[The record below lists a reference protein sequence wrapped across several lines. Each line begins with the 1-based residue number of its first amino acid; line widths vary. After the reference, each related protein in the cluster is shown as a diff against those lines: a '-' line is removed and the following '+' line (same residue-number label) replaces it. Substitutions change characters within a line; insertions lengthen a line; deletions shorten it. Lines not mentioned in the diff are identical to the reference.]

1 MANFS
6 LEDLIYKYCS
16 EYYIPVQYLME
27 ILEDQKVLPMI
38 RGKASEY
45 NAYLYLR
52 DNLDPMIWD
61 VQKLNLNAQ
70 NDMNDEDVS
79 ITHRRT
85 GIRLKMEVKNAVRGS
100 FRDGTRG
107 RREQRIGIPYFA
119 VKCHKSRSNTK
130 KLSTTNDR
138 YLLGEFD
145 IVMSNTS
152 NALYEGGSVDETL
165 KIIDKPELINQ
176 LKEYYHATSNKDLE
190 RLSYNDW
197 RFAIPEEISD
207 DGISVPRAPIVM
219 LVGDDHWFDIHSL
232 SDKMQEIV
240 AERWNNRHRR

>member
-1 MANFS
+1 MAKLS
-6 LEDLIYKYCS
+6 IERIHQYCADFVVP
-16 EYYIPVQYLME
+16 EEYLME

-45 NAYLYLR
+45 NAYLYLKEK
-52 DNLDPMIWD
+52 LDPMIWD

-70 NDMNDEDVS
+70 NDINDEDVS

-100 FRDGTRG
+100 FKDANRSKKADAKAK
-107 RREQRIGIPYFA
+107 PYFN

-130 KLSTTNDR
+130 KLETTNDR

-152 NALYEGGSVDETL
+152 NALYEGGSVDAILTIL
-165 KIIDKPELINQ
+165 DKPKVIAY
-176 LKEYYHATSNKDLE
+176 LKEYYGATTDKELE
-190 RLSYNDW
+190 EKCYQDW
-197 RFAIPEEISD
+197 RFAIPADISD
-207 DGISVPRAPIVM
+207 DGVSVPRSPKVM
-219 LVGDDHWFDIHSL
+219 LEDDPKWFDISKL

-240 AERWNNRHRR
+240 TKRWSKRHKK

>member
-1 MANFS
+1 MAKS
-6 LEDLIYKYCS
+6 LLDSINDYCEDFF
-16 EYYIPVQYLME
+16 IPKQYLME

-45 NAYLYLR
+45 NAYLFLKEH
-52 DNLDPMIWD
+52 LDSMIWD

-70 NDMNDEDVS
+70 NDINDEDVS

-100 FRDGTRG
+100 FKDANRSKKDTA
-107 RREQRIGIPYFA
+107 IPIPYFN

-130 KLSTTNDR
+130 KLDTTNDR

-152 NALYEGGSVDETL
+152 NALYEGGSVDAILT
-165 KIIDKPELINQ
+165 IIDKPKLINY
-176 LKEYYHATSNKDLE
+176 LKDYYHTTSDKGLVE
-190 RLSYNDW
+190 ACFNDW
-197 RFAIPEEISD
+197 RFAVPNTISA
-207 DGISVPRAPIVM
+207 DGISVPRTPKVM
-219 LVGDDHWFDIHSL
+219 LENDVNWFGIDQL
-232 SDKMQEIV
+232 SDKMQEMITQ
-240 AERWNNRHRR
+240 RWNKRHKK

>member
-1 MANFS
+1 MANS
-6 LEDLIYKYCS
+6 LLEGINKYC
-16 EYYIPVQYLME
+16 EDFFIPQQYLME

-45 NAYLYLR
+45 NAYLYLKEH
-52 DNLDPMIWD
+52 LDSMIWD

-70 NDMNDEDVS
+70 NDMIDEDVS

-100 FRDGTRG
+100 FKDENRSKKETALPR
-107 RREQRIGIPYFA
+107 PYFN

-130 KLSTTNDR
+130 KLDTTNDR
-138 YLLGEFD
+138 YLIGEFD

-152 NALYEGGSVDETL
+152 NALYEGGSVDAVL
-165 KIIDKPELINQ
+165 SIIDKPRLINY
-176 LKEYYHATSNKDLE
+176 LKEYYHSSSNKELIE
-190 RLSYNDW
+190 ASYKDW
-197 RFAIPEEISD
+197 RFAIPSSIST
-207 DGISVPRAPIVM
+207 DGVSVPRTPKVK
-219 LVGDDHWFDIHSL
+219 LENDPNWFGIDQL

-240 AERWNNRHRR
+240 TDRWSKRHKR